1 MKKRPKNWNKLS
13 LPQQEAWLTIRHQEL
28 TAALEQNFRE
38 LSQVR
43 GGYKVDLSEDL
54 SDRPDLSQM
63 KAENDAY

>member
-1 MKKRPKNWNKLS
+1 M
-13 LPQQEAWLTIRHQEL
+13 TIRHQEL

-43 GGYKVDLSEDL
+43 GGYKIDLREDL